1 MSAPIAGNTRLGIA
15 QIPARVETLLSVY
28 RWLDHMGEMELELEG
43 ASEEEL
49 YRDAVNAFGELVHD
63 EGGSPASHSL
73 EVEAR
78 DRATLLAELLGELV
92 FLVETEDFA
101 PDRVRE
107 LELRDASL
115 RAVIEGRRASPRHLV
130 KAVTYHG
137 LRFEQEGETWRAS
150 AVLDV

>member
-1 MSAPIAGNTRLGIA
+1 
-15 QIPARVETLLSVY
+15 
-28 RWLDHMGEMELELEG
+28 MELALEG
-43 ASEEEL
+43 ASAEEL

-73 EVEAR
+73 ELAAR

-92 FLVETEDFA
+92 FLVETEAFV
-101 PDRVRE
+101 PDRARE
-107 LELRDASL
+107 LELHGPSL
-115 RAVIEGRRASPRHLV
+115 RAVIDGRRASPRHLV

-137 LRFEQEGETWRAS
+137 LRFEQEGGTWRAS